1 MTPTTPYRTFDFSK
15 ITGTAIYHLMTAA
28 IVPRPIAF
36 VSSINPDGILNLA
49 PFSFFNGVSSNPPC
63 LVFSI
68 TRKADGTKK
77 DTLLNIEANGEFVV
91 NSTHEWLA
99 EKINQCSAEYPYGV
113 SELDKV
119 GFTATPSIHIK
130 PPRIQESLVQME
142 CRLET
147 LVHIG
152 DGSVGSASL
161 VVGRIL
167 EMHVAEAAMTNDRID
182 TLKLKPLSRLGGI
195 QWGKTTEVFEQKR
208 PTVK

>member
-1 MTPTTPYRTFDFSK
+1 MTPTPYRTFNFSK
-15 ITGTAIYHLMTAA
+15 MPGTAIYHLMTST

-36 VSSINPDGILNLA
+36 VSTISPEGILNLA

-68 TRKADGTKK
+68 TRKPDGSKK
-77 DTLLNIEANGEFVV
+77 DTLLNIEENGEFVV

-119 GFTATPSIHIK
+119 GFTAAASTHIK
-130 PPRIQESLVQME
+130 PPRIQESLVHME

-147 LVHIG
+147 FVPIG
-152 DGSVGSASL
+152 DGTLGSATL

-167 EMHVAEAAMTNDRID
+167 EMHVAEQAFTNDRVD
-182 TLKLKPLSRLGGI
+182 VLKLKPLARLGGS
-195 QWGKTTEVFEQKR
+195 QWAKTSEVFEQKR
-208 PTVK
+208 PTLK